1 MKAFAQLFAD
11 LDTTNKTNAKLDI
24 LKQYLAQAPD
34 ADRLWL
40 LALFTHKRP
49 RRQVTA
55 TQLRQWAAEAADI
68 PDWLFEESYHTTGD
82 LAETIALVLP
92 LPIRPHEQP
101 LHWWIGFMQGLAPL
115 AEAEKKAQILWAWQ
129 GLEPRERFLFI
140 KLMTG
145 GFRIGI
151 SQQLITRAVAEV
163 CELDKAVVAH
173 RLMGNWQPDQTD
185 FQQLIMGAANPDA
198 PAAGLA
204 VSQPYPFC
212 LAHPVDEARLA
223 DLGPAAHWQA
233 EWKWDGIRAQV
244 IVRQGELFVW
254 TRGEELVTDKY
265 PELQALL
272 APLAPAS
279 GLVLDGELLAWA
291 NHQPLPFAELQKR
304 IGRKTLSKKLLQEV
318 PVALVAYD
326 LLELNGRDLREQ
338 PLAARRQQL
347 EQLVAQANCP
357 ALHASP
363 VVAAAD
369 WPQLAAA
376 RQQARAHGAEGLM
389 LKRLDSAYQTGRV
402 RGHWWKWKVQPLSI
416 DGVLLYAQ
424 KGHGR
429 RATLYTDY
437 TFGVWQGDRLVTFA
451 KAYSGLTD
459 AEIKEVDAFVKK
471 NTLEKF
477 GPVRTVKP
485 ELVFE
490 IGFEGIQRS
499 NRHKSGV
506 ALRFPRILR
515 WRLDKTAAQADKME
529 ALLALAEGL

>member
-1 MKAFAQLFAD
+1 
-11 LDTTNKTNAKLDI
+11 LDI
-24 LKQYLAQAPD
+24 LKDYLAQAPD

-55 TQLRQWAAEAADI
+55 TQLRAWAAEAAGI

-92 LPIRPHEQP
+92 LPTRPNQEP
-101 LHWWIGFMQGLAPL
+101 LHWWIGFMQSLAPL
-115 AEAEKKAQILWAWQ
+115 DEAGIKAQVLWAWQ
-129 GLEPRERFLFI
+129 GLEPLERFMFV

-163 CELDKAVVAH
+163 CGLDKAVVAH

-185 FQQLIMGAANPDA
+185 FQQLIFGATDSQAEA
-198 PAAGLA
+198 PGTGLA
-204 VSQPYPFC
+204 LSQPYPFC
-212 LAHPVDEARLA
+212 LAHPVDEAKLA
-223 DLGPAAHWQA
+223 DLGPAADWQA

-291 NHQPLPFAELQKR
+291 NDQPLPFAELQKR

-326 LLELNGRDLREQ
+326 LLELNGQDLRAQ
-338 PLAARRQQL
+338 PLAARRAKL
-347 EQLVAQANCP
+347 ENLVAEANCP
-357 ALHASP
+357 VLRASP
-363 VVAAAD
+363 VVAAHD
-369 WPQLAAA
+369 WPQLQTA
-376 RQQARAHGAEGLM
+376 RQQARTQGAEGLM
-389 LKRLDSAYQTGRV
+389 LKRLESTYQTGRV
-402 RGHWWKWKVQPLSI
+402 RGHWWKWKVQPLTI

-437 TFGVWQGDRLVTFA
+437 TFGVWDGDRLVTFA

-506 ALRFPRILR
+506 ALRFPRIIR
-515 WRLDKTAAQADKME
+515 WRQDKTAAQADTVQG
-529 ALLALAEGL
+529 LLALVEGL